1 MAICFFFE
9 DISAVDQSVTDGLE
23 QLTVTSVGP
32 SASRA
37 AKNMLERKKKGTWR
51 EGGIKE

>member
-1 MAICFFFE
+1 M
-9 DISAVDQSVTDGLE
+9 DQSVTDGLE